1 MPGINHRT
9 VRDLLDNI
17 PIFDLQRMYEIQKYA
32 DNMIRN
38 HNVAQLGD
46 YKRLIKRD
54 WETLMVAKDHILDSY
69 LVKGE

>member
-9 VRDLLDNI
+9 VRNLLGTI
-17 PIFDLQRMYEIQKYA
+17 TLMDLQRMQEIQEYA
-32 DNMIRN
+32 DNMVSH

-54 WETLMVAKDHILDSY
+54 WETLMVAKDEILDSY
-69 LVKGE
+69 LIKGK